1 MTAATRGARRAH
13 LGNHTGMKSRTISL
27 GLVTFAAAW
36 CAPGPAPHVPALA
49 RALGIRRRLP
59 NLDGV
64 ALTFDDGPDPRTT
77 PVVLAALAQA
87 QATATFFLVGEQ
99 VERFGELAA
108 EIAAAGHEI
117 GLHGYRHLPTLLRT
131 PRDLNADLD
140 RAETVIG
147 ETTGRRPVLY
157 RPPFGVF
164 STAAL
169 LTARR
174 RGWMPLLWSRWGR
187 EWERGATAEKV
198 ARRAAKSL
206 MAGDVVLLHDA
217 SHYGFSGF
225 ADAAAGALPAI
236 LETLSE
242 LGLAAVAASRPA

>member
-1 MTAATRGARRAH
+1 M
-13 LGNHTGMKSRTISL
+13 GMKNRTI
-27 GLVTFAAAW
+27 GLVTFAAACAW
-36 CAPGPAPHVPALA
+36 CAPGPAPHVPVLA
-49 RALGIRRRLP
+49 RAVGIRRRLP
-59 NLDGV
+59 HLDGV

-77 PVVLAALAQA
+77 PIVLAALARA

-140 RAETVIG
+140 RAETVIA
-147 ETTGRRPVLY
+147 EATGHRPVFY
-157 RPPFGVF
+157 RAPFGVF

-169 LTARR
+169 LAARR
-174 RGWMPLLWSRWGR
+174 RDWTPLIWSRWGR
-187 EWERGATAEKV
+187 EWEHGATAEKV
-198 ARRAAKSL
+198 ARRATKSL
-206 MAGDVVLLHDA
+206 TVGDVILLHDA
-217 SHYGFSGF
+217 SYYGLSGF
-225 ADAAAGALPAI
+225 AAVAAAALPAI

-242 LGLAAVAASRPA
+242 LELAAVAVSRPR

>member
-1 MTAATRGARRAH
+1 MTAATSGARRTH
-13 LGNHTGMKSRTISL
+13 LGNHTTMKTRTI
-27 GLVTFAAAW
+27 GLATFAAACAW

-59 NLDGV
+59 NLGGV

-77 PVVLAALAQA
+77 PVVLAALARA

-140 RAETVIG
+140 RAETVIA

-164 STAAL
+164 STAAI

-187 EWERGATAEKV
+187 EWEHGARAEAV
-198 ARRAAKSL
+198 ARRASASL
-206 MAGDVVLLHDA
+206 TAGDIVLLHDA
-217 SHYGFSGF
+217 SYYGIEGF
-225 ADAAAGALPAI
+225 ARIAVEALPAI
-236 LETLSE
+236 LKVMAER
-242 LGLAAVAASRPA
+242 GLAPVTVSQAL